1 MFSRILLP
9 VDFSERAGQAARHA
23 IAFAGRF
30 HSRIVLLHV
39 LPPHFEFGSVE
50 LGSAILQDLVAERLA
65 HGTRAIAEYLKDEF
79 APFETERLLL
89 EGDPAHEIVGCAQDH
104 SCDLIMMPTH
114 GHGRFRRLL
123 LGSVT
128 AQVLHD
134 AHCPVWTTAHVEQIR
149 SESVAAPRHIVCAI
163 DLDGCAART
172 LGFAARLAAE
182 FGARL
187 TLVHA
192 LPYLDPR
199 TEGYQLSPEWRRFTI
214 AMSKEH
220 IGALQKAA
228 GTEAETVIEPGEV
241 AKAVPATAA
250 RLQAELLVIGRS
262 SGRMFGRLTAHAY
275 GIIRSSPCP
284 VISV

>member
-9 VDFSERAGQAARHA
+9 VDFSPRACHAARHA
-23 IAFAGRF
+23 AAFAERF
-30 HSRIVLLHV
+30 HSSIVLLHV

-50 LGSAILQDLVAERLA
+50 LGSAILQDLIAERLA
-65 HGTRAIAEYLKDEF
+65 HATKTISGYLKDEL

-89 EGDPAHEIVGCAQDH
+89 EGDPAHEIVTCAQQH
-104 SCDLIMMPTH
+104 SFDLIMMPTH
-114 GHGRFRRLL
+114 GHGTFRRLL

-128 AQVLHD
+128 AKVLHD
-134 AHCPVWTTAHVEQIR
+134 ARCPVWTAAHVEQIR
-149 SESVAAPRHIVCAI
+149 TDAAAAPQHIACAV

-172 LGFAARLAAE
+172 LEFAGRLAAE

-192 LPYLDPR
+192 LPHLDPR
-199 TEGYQLSPEWRRFTI
+199 TEGYQLSPEWRRFTV

-220 IGALQKAA
+220 LDALQKAA
-228 GTEAETVIEPGEV
+228 GTSAEVLIEAGEV
-241 AKAVPATAA
+241 SKAVAA
-250 RLQAELLVIGRS
+250 AAANIDASLLVIGRG
-262 SGRMFGRLTAHAY
+262 SGRVLGRLTAHAY